1 MSFYLANLAKNTDSK
16 LGGSKMI
23 LYLLGEEEIKEL
35 REREGDERQ
44 TDRQREGGVGSVWI
58 DK

>member
-44 TDRQREGGVGSVWI
+44 TDRQREGGVGSV
-58 DK
+58 